1 MNRSLIIKK
10 LCEIRLI
17 SSQKPE
23 IKPLAGGVSSDIFL
37 VTDGSVRLVVK
48 QALEKLKVKDD
59 WFSDIRRNRTER
71 QFAEYMQQILP
82 GSVPEVIFAD
92 DDLNFFVMA
101 YLDPH
106 TFKNWKEQLLG
117 GIFDSQTTRKAAEL
131 LADLHRLSRHNTET
145 RAIFE
150 DKSYFKN
157 LRTDPYLIT
166 TGEHYSEFRNIFIEE
181 AERLN
186 QQEETVIHGDFS
198 PKNILAGNNRVVLL
212 DHEVA
217 CLGDPA
223 FDLAFLLNHL
233 HLKMLRNRTL
243 RQPFDNLAPL
253 FWKVYL
259 KRAIEKSPQNLMD
272 RTGRLLLLLMLARV
286 DGKSP
291 VEYFDEQEKE
301 FVRSFVS
308 RQLRRR
314 NFELPTINKNW
325 TDQLQTERT

>member
-1 MNRSLIIKK
+1 MNRSHIIKK
-10 LCEIRLI
+10 LFENRLI

-23 IKPLAGGVSSDIFL
+23 IRSLEGGVSSDIFL
-37 VTDGSVRLVVK
+37 VTVGSVRLVVK

-92 DDLNFFVMA
+92 DDLNFFVME
-101 YLDPH
+101 YLDPRS
-106 TFKNWKEQLLG
+106 FKNWKEQLLG
-117 GIFDSQTTRKAAEL
+117 GDFDPKTTRKAAEL
-131 LADLHRLSRHNTET
+131 LADLHRLNRHQTEA
-145 RAIFE
+145 RAMFE

-166 TGEHYSEFRNIFIEE
+166 TGERHPEFRNIFFEE

-186 QQEETVIHGDFS
+186 HQEETVIHGDFS
-198 PKNILAGNNRVVLL
+198 PKNILASNNRVVLL

-233 HLKMLRNRTL
+233 HLKMLWSKTR
-243 RQPFDNLAPL
+243 RQSCENLAPI
-253 FWKVYL
+253 FWKVYF
-259 KRAIEKSPQNLMD
+259 EKAGEESPQNLKD
-272 RTGRLLLLLMLARV
+272 RTGKLLLLLMLARI

-291 VEYFDEQEKE
+291 VEYFDEPEKE

-308 RQLRRR
+308 RNLLSR
-314 NFELPTINKNW
+314 NFELSAINKNW
-325 TDQLQTERT
+325 IDQLKTETS

>member
-1 MNRSLIIKK
+1 MKRSLIIQK

-23 IKPLAGGVSSDIFL
+23 IKPLEGGVSSDIFL
-37 VTDGSVRLVVK
+37 VADGSVRLVVK

-92 DDLNFFVMA
+92 DDLNFFVME
-101 YLDPH
+101 YLDPLS
-106 TFKNWKEQLLG
+106 FKNWKEQLSVG
-117 GIFDSQTTRKAAEL
+117 NFDSKTTRKAADL
-131 LADLHRLSRHNTET
+131 LADLHRLSRHDTET
-145 RAIFE
+145 RTIFE

-157 LRTDPYLIT
+157 LRTDPYLVT
-166 TGEHYSEFRNIFIEE
+166 TAERHPEFRNIFFQE

-186 QQEETVIHGDFS
+186 HHNETVIHGDFS

-233 HLKMLRNRTL
+233 HLKMLWNKT
-243 RQPFDNLAPL
+243 RQQSCKNLAPL
-253 FWKVYL
+253 FWKVYFKKADEESPLNL
-259 KRAIEKSPQNLMD
+259 KD
-272 RTGRLLLLLMLARV
+272 RTGKLLLLLMLARI

-291 VEYFDEQEKE
+291 VEYFDDPEKE

-308 RQLRRR
+308 QQLRSR
-314 NFELPTINKNW
+314 NFELPAINKNW
-325 TDQLQTERT
+325 TDQLQAEPS